1 MLMFIPD
8 EAVDVV
14 KEAVANR
21 KKILLGMIM
30 QSKEGIEKYSD
41 DKNEVE
47 VKLEICRKKLLI
59 REEELRLVSNV
70 LARLE

>member
-14 KEAVANR
+14 KEAVENR

-30 QSKEGIEKYSD
+30 QSKE
-41 DKNEVE
+41 EVE
-47 VKLEICRKKLLI
+47 RCLDAKNKADVKLVICRKNLLI